1 MKHIGKIQFGACIPL
16 WALIIAV
23 AMVGCGQKHS
33 TSPVSATAFRPNS
46 NEVQQIQS
54 DVKRLL
60 NALYA
65 GDMDSIL
72 KTIPLE
78 VIALMGGEAKARQM
92 LKDAVQGMQ
101 SSGAKLESVSFPE
114 NPTFLKTDVHQ
125 FAVVPTKNIIIF
137 NASRFESLHF
147 QIGIKNMGDTNWTF
161 IDGEQAT
168 NVNKIFPDFPVNF
181 QFPPI
186 STKKI

>member
-1 MKHIGKIQFGACIPL
+1 MKRIGKIQFGAGITLC
-16 WALIIAV
+16 ALIIAI
-23 AMVGCGQKHS
+23 AMIGCRQKQS
-33 TSPVSATAFRPNS
+33 ASLVSATAFQTNS
-46 NEVQQIQS
+46 NDVQQIQS

-72 KTIPLE
+72 KATPPE
-78 VIALMGGEAKARQM
+78 VITLMGGEVKTRQM
-92 LKDAVQGMQ
+92 LKAAVQGMQ
-101 SSGAKLESVSFPE
+101 ASGAKLESVTFPE
-114 NPTFLKTDVHQ
+114 SPTFLKTDLHQ

-137 NASRFESLHF
+137 NESRFESLHF
-147 QIGIKNMGDTNWTF
+147 QIGIKNTGATNWTF
-161 IDGEQAT
+161 IDGEQAS
-168 NVNKIFPDFPVNF
+168 NVNKIFPDFPANF